1 MYGQRVAALSER
13 RDVLTPTHTEEAL
26 QHGVGAPLLSV
37 SMPTQ
42 PGAYRGDLLKAFFD
56 GLPPEGEARRI
67 IADDFGLNE
76 DDTFILLALAGTGAA
91 AAAAAGGWR
100 ALLTTERRAGGELT
114 APESW

>member
-1 MYGQRVAALSER
+1 MYGQRVAALNER
-13 RDVLTPTHTEEAL
+13 RDVLTPAHTEEAL
-26 QHGVGAPLLSV
+26 QHGVGAPLLAV

-42 PGAYRGDLLKAFFD
+42 PGAYRGDLVKAFFD

-67 IADDFGLNE
+67 IADDFGLSE
-76 DDTFILLALAGTGAA
+76 DDTFILLAVALAGTS
-91 AAAAAGGWR
+91 AAAAGGWR